1 MSEIKFSQGLNLDKN
16 ILACNWTRY
25 MLEKI
30 KDISYFYLKLSLIM
44 DKKVDLWN
52 TNGPD

>member
-1 MSEIKFSQGLNLDKN
+1 MLVIPE
-16 ILACNWTRY
+16 W
-25 MLEKI
+25 LEKMQVMN
-30 KDISYFYLKLSLIM
+30 LKLSLVM